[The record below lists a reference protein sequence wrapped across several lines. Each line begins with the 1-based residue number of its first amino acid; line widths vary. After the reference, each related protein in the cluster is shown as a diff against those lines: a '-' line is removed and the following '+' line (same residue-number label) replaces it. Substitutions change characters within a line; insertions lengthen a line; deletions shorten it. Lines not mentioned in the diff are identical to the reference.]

1 MKIVQSVPLAGLSFL
16 DAIAKNIFRL
26 KVQLNGLI
34 TINLVHEFGGSHET
48 WS

>member
-26 KVQLNGLI
+26 KVHLYGLI